1 MPGPGAPRFELVGL
15 ADLKIDEERT
25 MKRVPL
31 YARLKD
37 ALVND
42 GYRFRVQREGLPI
55 DWHRALFLNLSFWSP
70 GDNADVV
77 VDGRLPADVVAH
89 VAWHHLARRSL
100 GKSGAT
106 VDGML
111 LGESIAS
118 AFDAYLI
125 GRLLTDAP
133 KSEFIETQVEAMSEV
148 AGLPEK
154 QFAKVLEGLALDPVR
169 SFGQLRTLLFELSTS
184 LVRATGL
191 DDAAGRLAAHAEHPL
206 FPLVHHYNL
215 SNWILHGRVYGPRIK
230 ARIDPG
236 VAGVHRELAAADS
249 ALDWLARQWL
259 GAV

>member
-1 MPGPGAPRFELVGL
+1 
-15 ADLKIDEERT
+15 

-37 ALVND
+37 ALIDD

-55 DWHRALFLNLSFWSP
+55 DWHRALFLNLSFWSA

-77 VDGRLPADVVAH
+77 VDERLPADVVAH

-133 KSEFIETQVEAMSEV
+133 KSEFVETQVEAMAEV
-148 AGLPEK
+148 SGLAEK
-154 QFAKVLEGLALDPVR
+154 QFAKLLEGLALDPVA

-191 DDAAGRLAAHAEHPL
+191 EDAAARLAAHAQHPL

-215 SNWILHGRVYGPRIK
+215 SNWILHSRVYGPRIK

-259 GAV
+259 GSV